1 MVPATVASVGRAVST
16 PGEYERKAAEYLE
29 LAERAKEEWSKTLLL
44 EMAQNWMKLAMRAK
58 DELPETEP

>member
-1 MVPATVASVGRAVST
+1 VWDAQCQHRENTS
-16 PGEYERKAAEYLE
+16 KAAECLE
-29 LAERAKEEWSKTLLL
+29 LAQRAKEEWSKALLL

>member
-1 MVPATVASVGRAVST
+1 VST
-16 PGEYERKAAEYLE
+16 PGEYERKAAECLE

>member
-1 MVPATVASVGRAVST
+1 VST